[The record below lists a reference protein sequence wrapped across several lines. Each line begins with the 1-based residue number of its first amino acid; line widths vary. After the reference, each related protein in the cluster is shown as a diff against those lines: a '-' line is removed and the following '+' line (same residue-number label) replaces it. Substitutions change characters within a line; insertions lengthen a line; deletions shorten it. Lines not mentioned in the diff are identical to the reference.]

1 MAGPRSQSEEWTL
14 QSFATRWLGGMI
26 GPCDDGLVAI
36 IPSVLQDRSSVAPE
50 WRHEWKHVVEGEA
63 EKIGTQKIAARQ
75 RFETIAP
82 VVDGNAPP
90 QLKWRLHA
98 GMIVAVGLCVECRGH
113 HDGAHGA
120 ARDA

>member
-1 MAGPRSQSEEWTL
+1 MAGPGSQSEEWTL
-14 QSFATRWLGGMI
+14 QSFATRRLAGMI
-26 GPCDDGLVAI
+26 GSCDDGLVAI

-50 WRHEWKHVVEGEA
+50 WKKWKKHVVEGEA
-63 EKIGTQKIAARQ
+63 EKICTQKIAARQ

-82 VVDGNAPP
+82 IVDRNAPP
-90 QLKWRLHA
+90 QLKRRLHT
-98 GMIVAVGLCVECRGH
+98 GMIIAVGFCVECRGH